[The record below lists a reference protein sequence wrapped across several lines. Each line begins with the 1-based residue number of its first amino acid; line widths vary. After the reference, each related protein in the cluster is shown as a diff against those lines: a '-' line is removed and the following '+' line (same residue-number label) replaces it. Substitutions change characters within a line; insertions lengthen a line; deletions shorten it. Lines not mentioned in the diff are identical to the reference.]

1 MDDEVI
7 TERRHVAF
15 PRVFGYLRHISGG
28 LARHAALVDCLTEYC
43 RRHELTLG
51 GVFTDRDATVAIRS
65 AAFVGLVDALQLP
78 DTYGALVPALS
89 HLGPKGIGAERRRQI
104 TATSTRLLVVRPFTP
119 TRDSE
124 PSPGTSAGLHPR
136 GDA

>member
-1 MDDEVI
+1 M
-7 TERRHVAF
+7 T
-15 PRVFGYLRHISGG
+15 GG

-43 RRHELTLG
+43 RRRELTLG
-51 GVFTDRDATVAIRS
+51 GVLTDRDATVAIRS

-104 TATSTRLLVVRPFTP
+104 TATSTRLLVVRSFKP

-124 PSPGTSAGLHPR
+124 PSPGTSAGLQPR
-136 GDA
+136 RDT

>member
-1 MDDEVI
+1 MDDELI
-7 TERRHVAF
+7 TERRPVAF
-15 PRVFGYLRHISGG
+15 PQVFGYLRHITGG

-78 DTYGALVPALS
+78 DIHGVVVPALS

-104 TATSTRLLVVRPFTP
+104 TATGTRLLAVRSFTS
-119 TRDSE
+119 TRGSE
-124 PSPGTSAGLHPR
+124 TSPGTGVGVRPR
-136 GDA
+136 GTT